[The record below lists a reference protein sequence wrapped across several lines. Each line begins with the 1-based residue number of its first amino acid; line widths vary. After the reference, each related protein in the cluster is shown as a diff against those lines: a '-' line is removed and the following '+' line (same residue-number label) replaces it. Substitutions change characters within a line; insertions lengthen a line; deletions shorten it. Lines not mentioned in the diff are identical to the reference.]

1 MDNQGK
7 KEPGG
12 DKKPEAKGP
21 GGGNHNKQRR
31 KAKLVTRLAEFR
43 DIPALVALSAKVYGS
58 SGVTEGMLRG
68 QISIFPE
75 GQFLVEYEGKIV
87 GYCSTFMIS
96 GDVCLRP
103 HTWKEITG
111 GGFASRHDPEGDYLY
126 GMEVCVDQG
135 YRGLRIGTRLYD
147 ERRKLCQELGLKGI
161 VFGGR
166 MPGYQRRAAKVGSPE
181 EYLSLVQARKIRD
194 QVIMFHLSNDF
205 EPMGILHDY
214 LPFDHESGGNAVHMI
229 WRNPLAVENHLKEKK
244 KRGRL
249 PRSVRVA
256 TVQFQMRKVDSEKQF
271 EGQLEYFIDIAS
283 DYGSDFVVFPELVTL
298 ALLSATKKKMRPEE
312 SIDHLTEYT
321 DRYTK
326 FMQEMAISYNI
337 NIIGGSHPT
346 KMQDGDIHNIS
357 YIFLR
362 DGAIHSQEKIHPTP
376 NEKYWWDI
384 RGGDELHT
392 IPTDCGLIGVL
403 ICYDTEFPETAR
415 YLVDQGAVI
424 IFVPFCTDERQGYL
438 RVRYCS
444 QAIAV
449 QNQCFVVM
457 SGTVGNLPDV
467 ENMDINYAESCILTP
482 CDFPFARDGIAA
494 TTPPNTETIA
504 FADLQLENLYASR
517 NAGTVLNL
525 KDRRFDLYNVQWN
538 QKNKK

>member
-1 MDNQGK
+1 MK
-7 KEPGG
+7 KE
-12 DKKPEAKGP
+12 KTNQISAKENRKNKP
-21 GGGNHNKQRR
+21 
-31 KAKLVTRLAEFR
+31 KLTIRQSTLQDV
-43 DIPALVALSAKVYGS
+43 PALVALGEKVYDSLGM
-58 SGVTEGMLRG
+58 TAGMLRG
-68 QISIFPE
+68 QISNFPE
-75 GQFLVEYEGKIV
+75 GQFLVEYEGRIV
-87 GYCSTFMIS
+87 GYCSTFMIDE
-96 GDVCLRP
+96 DVCMKS

-126 GMEVCVDQG
+126 GMEVCVDPD
-135 YRGLRIGTRLYD
+135 YRGLRIGTRLY
-147 ERRKLCQELGLKGI
+147 ERRKKLCQDLKLKGI

-166 MPGYQRRAAKVGSPE
+166 MPGYHKKKDKVKTPE
-181 EYLSLVQARKIRD
+181 EYLRLVQARKLRD
-194 QVIMFHLSNDF
+194 QVILFHLSNDF
-205 EPMGILHDY
+205 EPIGILHDY
-214 LPFDHESGGNAVHMI
+214 LPLDHESLGCAVHMI
-229 WRNPLAVENHLKEKK
+229 WKNPLTAEPVIREKK

-256 TVQFQMRKVDSEKQF
+256 TVQFQMRKVDSEAQF

-283 DYGSDFVVFPELVTL
+283 DYGADFVAFPELVTL
-298 ALLSATKKKMRPEE
+298 ALLSAIKKHMRPEE
-312 SIDHLTEYT
+312 GIRHLTDYT
-321 DRYTK
+321 ERYKK
-326 FMQEMAISYNI
+326 FMQKMAISYNI

-346 KMQDGDIHNIS
+346 IVPEDNDIHNIS

-384 RGGDELHT
+384 RGGDTLSA
-392 IPTDCGLIGVL
+392 IQTDCGPIGVL

-415 YLVDQGAVI
+415 HLVDQGALM
-424 IFVPFCTDERQGYL
+424 IFVPFCTDERQAYL

-494 TTPPNTETIA
+494 STPPNTETIA
-504 FADLQLENLYASR
+504 FADLQLENLIHSR
-517 NAGTVLNL
+517 QAGTVLNL
-525 KDRRFDLYNVQWN
+525 KDRRFDLYNVHWTD
-538 QKNKK
+538 KKKV

>member
-1 MDNQGK
+1 MPEKENK
-7 KEPGG
+7 KQ
-12 DKKPEAKGP
+12 
-21 GGGNHNKQRR
+21 NSR
-31 KAKLVTRLAEFR
+31 AKLVIRQSEFE
-43 DIPALVALSAKVYGS
+43 DIPALHALSDKVYGKW
-58 SGVTEGMLRG
+58 GVTEEMLRG
-68 QISIFPE
+68 QISNFPE

-96 GDVCLRP
+96 GDICLKP

-111 GGFASRHDPEGDYLY
+111 AGFASRHDPDGDYLY
-126 GMEVCVDQG
+126 GMEVCVDPD
-135 YRGLRIGTRLYD
+135 YRGLRIGTRLY
-147 ERRKLCQELGLKGI
+147 ERRKKLCQELSLNGI

-166 MPGYQRRAAKVGSPE
+166 MPGYHKRKRKVETPE
-181 EYLSLVQARKIRD
+181 EYLQLVQSRKVRD
-194 QVIMFHLSNDF
+194 QVILFHLSNEF
-205 EPMGILHDY
+205 EPIGVLPHY
-214 LPFDHESGGNAVHMI
+214 LPSDRESEGYAVHMI
-229 WRNPLAVENHLKEKK
+229 WRNPLTAEPIVKVKR

-256 TVQFQMRKVDSEKQF
+256 TVQFQMRKVNSEKQF

-298 ALLSATKKKMRPEE
+298 ALLSASKKKMRPEE

-321 DRYTK
+321 GRYMK

-346 KMQDGDIHNIS
+346 KMPDGDIHNIS

-362 DGAIHSQEKIHPTP
+362 DGAMHAQEKIHPTP

-384 RGGDELHT
+384 KGGDSLHT
-392 IPTDCGLIGVL
+392 IQTDCGLIGVL
-403 ICYDTEFPETAR
+403 VCYDTEFPETAR
-415 YLVDQGAVI
+415 YLVDQGALI
-424 IFVPFCTDERQGYL
+424 IFVPFCTDERQAYL

-504 FADLQLENLYASR
+504 FADLQLENLITSR
-517 NAGTVLNL
+517 HEGTVLNL
-525 KDRRFDLYNVQWN
+525 KDRRFDLYSVQWTP
-538 QKNKK
+538 KNKNKG

>member
-1 MDNQGK
+1 
-7 KEPGG
+7 
-12 DKKPEAKGP
+12 
-21 GGGNHNKQRR
+21 
-31 KAKLVTRLAEFR
+31 
-43 DIPALVALSAKVYGS
+43 
-58 SGVTEGMLRG
+58 
-68 QISIFPE
+68 
-75 GQFLVEYEGKIV
+75 
-87 GYCSTFMIS
+87 
-96 GDVCLRP
+96 
-103 HTWKEITG
+103 
-111 GGFASRHDPEGDYLY
+111 
-126 GMEVCVDQG
+126 
-135 YRGLRIGTRLYD
+135 
-147 ERRKLCQELGLKGI
+147 
-161 VFGGR
+161 
-166 MPGYQRRAAKVGSPE
+166 
-181 EYLSLVQARKIRD
+181 
-194 QVIMFHLSNDF
+194 
-205 EPMGILHDY
+205 
-214 LPFDHESGGNAVHMI
+214 
-229 WRNPLAVENHLKEKK
+229 
-244 KRGRL
+244 
-249 PRSVRVA
+249 
-256 TVQFQMRKVDSEKQF
+256 